1 MTQSILAGFMIGI
14 GNIALMTSGNQFVGA
29 LLFSVALMTVIYF
42 ELPLYTGRIGTVIQ
56 DRSYLS
62 CLLAL
67 VFNTVGA
74 VLAVWM
80 FKVMSPENAM
90 LIKNVAHT
98 KYSKGL
104 LALFIA
110 GIFCNVLIHIAVST
124 KHSIMVILCV
134 MAFIVCGF
142 EHSIADVPYMLLDFS
157 YANLLGWVMV
167 LAGNTVGGIATQ
179 FLLSFMENRDSG
191 GSEEE
196 HSEDELGEPDIQE
209 PEPDIQTSEP
219 TINGFPMSEMFT
231 ANTASNVIDGEF
243 TQVKEGEE

>member
-67 VFNTVGA
+67 VFNTIGA

-124 KHSIMVILCV
+124 KHSIMVIMCV
-134 MAFIVCGF
+134 MASIVCGF
-142 EHSIADVPYMLLDFS
+142 EHSIADVPNIILNIGYE
-157 YANLLGWVMV
+157 NLIRWRITLEGMKG
-167 LAGNTVGGIATQ
+167 AGIAT
-179 FLLSFMENRDSG
+179 E
-191 GSEEE
+191 
-196 HSEDELGEPDIQE
+196 
-209 PEPDIQTSEP
+209 
-219 TINGFPMSEMFT
+219 
-231 ANTASNVIDGEF
+231 V
-243 TQVKEGEE
+243 